1 MTDDI
6 ACLLNLAKAQ
16 SLVKLENIKQN
27 CACFDACL
35 ISFVET
41 KLGRYSSVCY
51 KAIVFLFLFFSLS
64 VFLLFNLCAH
74 LLVV

>member
-6 ACLLNLAKAQ
+6 ALLFNLAKAQ
-16 SLVKLENIKQN
+16 SLVKLENMKQN
-27 CACFDACL
+27 YACFDACL

-51 KAIVFLFLFFSLS
+51 KAIVIYFF
-64 VFLLFNLCAH
+64 FF
-74 LLVV
+74 